1 MSEAPEYAVNTTG
14 NHADPAVPEHT
25 VYTDIAA
32 TVDVPDDTEVRAV
45 AEALREIVA
54 KDGIDTDEDIS
65 AIEQGAEL
73 LEALSA

>member
-1 MSEAPEYAVNTTG
+1 MSEAPEYTVNTTG
-14 NHADPAVPEHT
+14 NHADPVVPEHT
-25 VYTDIAA
+25 VHTDIAA